1 MSRNQY
7 NELKLSIDKANSII
21 IDKDNIENNYKILR
35 HDYDLLLHKM
45 DTLNRMKMENE
56 KDLNYKLEKC
66 NELNKIYQAKNNEL
80 IKNMS
85 IMQKQINDL
94 KKENMLNQIK
104 TDIMGFNKES
114 FNDENVLD
122 NSSQS
127 L

>member
-1 MSRNQY
+1 M
-7 NELKLSIDKANSII
+7 KLSIDKANSII

-66 NELNKIYQAKNNEL
+66 NELNKIYQSKNNEL